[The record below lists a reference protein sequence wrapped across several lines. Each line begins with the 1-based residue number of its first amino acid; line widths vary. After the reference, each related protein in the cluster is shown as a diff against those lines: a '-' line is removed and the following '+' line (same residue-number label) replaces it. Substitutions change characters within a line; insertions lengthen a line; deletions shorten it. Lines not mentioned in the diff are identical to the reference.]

1 MCKLLEVYIAS
12 SIFFTCEDVI
22 VQTKLEAQMF
32 GPSSLVDVLAPSLY
46 VHYGQS
52 EGFSWASV

>member
-1 MCKLLEVYIAS
+1 
-12 SIFFTCEDVI
+12 
-22 VQTKLEAQMF
+22 MF